1 MPTTETNPPAADD
14 ASTPRVFISYCKEDR
29 SVAYTVCAALENAGY
44 PCWIAPRNVRPG
56 ENWGRSIIKSIAAAR
71 VMVLVFSRHTN
82 ESPHVMNEIERAV
95 SHRMTVMPF
104 RIENV
109 EPSEDLELFISS
121 RHWLD
126 AFSPPLEPKLAELV
140 AAVQGV
146 LGAPTA
152 SAPAAAPVAAAAEQ
166 PLPPPVPAVTAV
178 PARGLSKTPFIIA
191 GAGVAALILAGVL
204 FAIFAG
210 RSKPETSE
218 APASPPR
225 TTAETKVGAIGKK
238 PPAAEPAATKPAE
251 EPSRTTAAHEPP
263 PTDENRKDQLLAKA
277 KEFEDEQD
285 FIAAL
290 GVYAGI
296 LKQTPQDADVRK
308 HAENAIARLEEKAD
322 TLGSDERLL
331 DALRRLSETKLGR
344 GCTFLGGLLR
354 KSDPEESV
362 RLFKIAADQGDRRAM
377 VEAGLMIASGQGLPR
392 ADYIEAATWFK
403 KASDQGEPEGM
414 RLYAECLL
422 DGLGVPVN
430 EAEAAR
436 LYSSAIALGDVPAKS
451 KLAQL
456 YRSGRGVPKRDLE
469 TAFRLFKEA
478 ADDGFLEAQGNL
490 GVMYMN
496 AESVPADPAKAVALW
511 KDGAQR
517 GDEICMFF
525 YAMSLENGAL
535 GKPDLGAATE
545 WYRKAA
551 RLGNPRAIDW
561 CVQHGVTF

>member
-1 MPTTETNPPAADD
+1 M
-14 ASTPRVFISYCKEDR
+14 
-29 SVAYTVCAALENAGY
+29 
-44 PCWIAPRNVRPG
+44 
-56 ENWGRSIIKSIAAAR
+56 
-71 VMVLVFSRHTN
+71 
-82 ESPHVMNEIERAV
+82 
-95 SHRMTVMPF
+95 
-104 RIENV
+104 
-109 EPSEDLELFISS
+109 
-121 RHWLD
+121 
-126 AFSPPLEPKLAELV
+126 
-140 AAVQGV
+140 
-146 LGAPTA
+146 
-152 SAPAAAPVAAAAEQ
+152 
-166 PLPPPVPAVTAV
+166 
-178 PARGLSKTPFIIA
+178 
-191 GAGVAALILAGVL
+191 
-204 FAIFAG
+204 
-210 RSKPETSE
+210 
-218 APASPPR
+218 
-225 TTAETKVGAIGKK
+225 
-238 PPAAEPAATKPAE
+238 
-251 EPSRTTAAHEPP
+251 
-263 PTDENRKDQLLAKA
+263 
-277 KEFEDEQD
+277 
-285 FIAAL
+285 
-290 GVYAGI
+290 YAGI